1 MMGFY
6 TGLLI
11 GLLIGFST
19 GAILMALC
27 QVAGQQSEL
36 EVKLRD
42 VYGTGATEA
51 EDEFYCDEIVN
62 DRDKDARKDGVPTMV
77 KDGD

>member
-1 MMGFY
+1 MSFIMG
-6 TGLLI
+6 T
-11 GLLIGFST
+11 LIGFTVGFCT
-19 GAILMALC
+19 GFITMALC